1 MINKNINMNGGEI
14 DDNVEDSNE
23 PKMNR
28 FHYSYKFDC
37 IKKDNFYKNTNDK

>member
-1 MINKNINMNGGEI
+1 MIDKNTNLNGGEI

-28 FHYSYKFDC
+28 FH
-37 IKKDNFYKNTNDK
+37 